1 MGEVATPK
9 NLDAGN
15 KANEI
20 LGFAGSGEELYD
32 RFINPKF
39 KVLYLNCSST
49 FCFILFFKNLVICCS
64 LFDLFQVLNFYNLI
78 FIFLSFHNRDNFFH
92 YFRSVLNG

>member
-39 KVLYLNCSST
+39 KVLYLNCS
-49 FCFILFFKNLVICCS
+49 
-64 LFDLFQVLNFYNLI
+64 
-78 FIFLSFHNRDNFFH
+78 
-92 YFRSVLNG
+92 

>member
-1 MGEVATPK
+1 MCGYIFKIWPNFTKFKISYLWLWVFVDLFYLYFRLEFQGMGEVASPK

-39 KVLYLNCSST
+39 KVFSLILNNC
-49 FCFILFFKNLVICCS
+49 
-64 LFDLFQVLNFYNLI
+64 
-78 FIFLSFHNRDNFFH
+78 
-92 YFRSVLNG
+92 